1 MTTQDWVIIAA
12 GWIAL
17 AMVLTGVAWD
27 NHSHGRRLDRHRAE
41 LTNHARR
48 LTLHEHRAAATSV
61 GQPMP
66 TVTKVTATI
75 SGDGSL
81 QAHSTYNGRRCVQD
95 LDQTL
100 RLARP
105 PALSD
110 IEHALTEAGR
120 ALTATELATRLGRQ
134 PWDLLPD
141 IDRDM
146 AAGRIRTVP
155 GHTAGRTAYT
165 LADPTERMPNGM
177 SVLPGVV
184 R

>member
-48 LTLHEHRAAATSV
+48 LILQEAAPQATSV
-61 GQPMP
+61 GQPMAS
-66 TVTKVTATI
+66 VTGQHRAI
-75 SGDGSL
+75 AND
-81 QAHSTYNGRRCVQD
+81 AD
-95 LDQTL
+95 PTL

-105 PALSD
+105 PALTD
-110 IEHALTEAGR
+110 LQAVLAEAGR

-155 GHTAGRTAYT
+155 GHTAGRTAYQ
-165 LADPTERMPNGM
+165 LADTDTLRMPHGM
-177 SVLPGVV
+177 PLLPGTAA